1 MAPKRLLPERQA
13 LRLNISAIW
22 FRSMQFLRRSQS
34 MLRRRPLLRGTRSHP
49 QVVLSLSWP
58 TRRICTS
65 SSVVEGW
72 LKDWETTKKD
82 SGWMGKHMLALLEP
96 AGLKVK
102 IVQYLIVRGSHIS
115 MGREGFG
122 RGTATSQY
130 REPIEEQTKYKDA
143 H

>member
-1 MAPKRLLPERQA
+1 
-13 LRLNISAIW
+13 
-22 FRSMQFLRRSQS
+22 
-34 MLRRRPLLRGTRSHP
+34 
-49 QVVLSLSWP
+49 VVLSLSWP

-82 SGWMGKHMLALLEP
+82 SGWMGKHLLALLDTE
-96 AGLKVK
+96 GLKVK

-130 REPIEEQTKYKDA
+130 RERIEE
-143 H
+143 